1 MRRKTTKIRVAVIV
15 LVLIYVLAIIQ
26 MDLSLYE
33 TIWHIGRFILLFLT
47 GYAVA
52 KYGG

>member
-1 MRRKTTKIRVAVIV
+1 MRRKIKLATLILVI
-15 LVLIYVLAIIQ
+15 LYALAIVIA
-26 MDLSLYE
+26 DLSVYE

>member
-1 MRRKTTKIRVAVIV
+1 MRRKIKIATLILVI
-15 LVLIYVLAIIQ
+15 LYMLAIIS
-26 MDLSLYE
+26 MDLSIYE
-33 TIWHIGRFILLFLT
+33 TMWHIGRFILLFLT